1 MLTFSSLL
9 KYLAHKLNEMQ
20 KFSNLL
26 PIPINKSLQ
35 ATTNPFISC

>member
-1 MLTFSSLL
+1 
-9 KYLAHKLNEMQ
+9 MQ

-35 ATTNPFISC
+35 ATTNPFISCELEEGNHQILNIYEKI